1 MNLKRCFFFYSS
13 HSVFFSGFTEENGGK
28 DICVMSQFGSSF
40 GGEKDKDK
48 MGGHQIPPGRTGG
61 RLSFFFSKNVPEM
74 KVKRTAKEG
83 KTIEDGSK
91 NITMK
96 HNPMAEIILKS
107 SH

>member
-1 MNLKRCFFFYSS
+1 MALLLAGKKIRPKWEAIKYLRDEQGED
-13 HSVFFSGFTEENGGK
+13 FSF
-28 DICVMSQFGSSF
+28 
-40 GGEKDKDK
+40 
-48 MGGHQIPPGRTGG
+48 
-61 RLSFFFSKNVPEM
+61 LKNVPEM